1 MRLVINLILIA
12 LVALLVWVLIGSI
25 AEPIAFKAEKEKR
38 ENAVIDR
45 LIKVRQAQELYR
57 GITGEFAH
65 SFDTLND
72 VLKNGKIMNIS
83 VFGDPDDP
91 DNLEKIRY
99 DTTFE
104 SALVSLEEMEINLD
118 SLRYVPYSSGK
129 EFDIWAD
136 TLTYQKTLV
145 PVVEVGTIR
154 KTYMGKYGDPKYARY
169 DNSYKPGSTIKFGD
183 RLAPNTSGNWER

>member
-1 MRLVINLILIA
+1 MRLVINLVLIA
-12 LVALLVWVLIGSI
+12 IVALLIWVLIGSI

-57 GITGEFAH
+57 NITGEFAH
-65 SFDTLND
+65 TFDTLND
-72 VLKNGKIMNIS
+72 VLKNGKLTKIS

-91 DNLEKIRY
+91 DNISAIRY
-99 DTTFE
+99 DTTYE
-104 SALVSLEEMEINLD
+104 SAMTSVEEMGIKLD
-118 SLRYVPYSSGK
+118 SLRYVPYSAGT

-154 KTYMGKYGDPKYARY
+154 KNYMGKYGDTKYARY